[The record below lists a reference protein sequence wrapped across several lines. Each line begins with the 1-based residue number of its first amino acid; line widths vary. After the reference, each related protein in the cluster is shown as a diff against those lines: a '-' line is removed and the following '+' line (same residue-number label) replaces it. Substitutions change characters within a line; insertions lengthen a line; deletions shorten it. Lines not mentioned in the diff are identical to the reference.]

1 MTETV
6 TTPSPES
13 LDLPVPLGHLTL
25 GRFITDV
32 ARSHRPNEALA
43 FGGRHWTYGE
53 VEQDARAAARGL
65 LALGLT
71 KGAKVALLLGS
82 RPEFVAAAFGA
93 GMVGGVVVPIST
105 LATVPEREYVLRH
118 SDASVLV
125 VQPELRGHRF
135 VEDLLRAHPGM
146 AEAGGGPLRLPELP
160 HLRHV
165 VVLGGPRPPGL
176 PSGRDGMLLSWDT
189 MLAQGRSVPDGLV
202 DACIAEV
209 HPADD
214 AIIVYT
220 SGTTA
225 VPKAVVHM
233 HRAPVVQFHRFQQQM
248 RLEPTDRV
256 WSSFPFFWT
265 AGFAMA
271 LGGTLTAGAC
281 LVMQEAFDAGEALQ
295 LIEQERV
302 TTVHAFDHASS
313 QLADHPD
320 RARRDTSSVRKIR
333 AGTPFQQAIGVDTSE
348 WDMRA
353 AYGLTETFTMAT
365 SIPATRSH
373 DERMATH
380 GEPLPGMQIRIL
392 DTESGAAL
400 PEGEIGEIAVRGV
413 TLMRG
418 YHKSLP
424 EEVFDADGWF
434 RTGDS
439 GWIGPD
445 GHLHWTGR
453 LDNLVKTAGANVSAV
468 EVETEAMFLGCLAVA
483 SVVGIPHPTL
493 GEAVVLCAVPRPG
506 AEIDGGAVAERL
518 RGRLASYKIPRAVLL
533 FAEGELQFTGSD
545 KIRTEQ
551 LRELAVARMVQTGT
565 DEAWIAHLR
574 GRAVPD
580 S

>member
-1 MTETV
+1 MTG
-6 TTPSPES
+6 PPEG
-13 LDLPVPLGHLTL
+13 LDLPVPAERLTL
-25 GRFITDV
+25 GRFVTDV
-32 ARSHRPNEALA
+32 AAARGGSEALA
-43 FGGRHWTYGE
+43 FGGNRWTYAE
-53 VEQDARAAARGL
+53 VEQGARAFAKAL
-65 LALGLT
+65 LALGLA

-82 RPEFVAAAFGA
+82 RPEFVWAAFGA
-93 GMVGGVVVPIST
+93 GMAGGVVVPIST
-105 LATVPEREYVLRH
+105 LATVPEREYILRH

-125 VQPELRGHRF
+125 VQSELRGQRF
-135 VEDLLRAHPGM
+135 VEDLLAAHPGV
-146 AEAGGGPLRLPELP
+146 AGAGPGPLRLAELP

-165 VVLGGPRPPGL
+165 VVIGHGRPPGAL
-176 PSGRDGMLLSWDT
+176 CGWD
-189 MLAQGRSVPDGLV
+189 AVIEEGRSMPDDLV
-202 DACIAEV
+202 DASIAEV

-233 HRAPVVQFHRFQQQM
+233 HRAPVVQFYRFQDQM
-248 RLEPTDRV
+248 RLDPADRV

-271 LGGTLTAGAC
+271 LGGTLAAGAC

-313 QLADHPD
+313 QLADHPE

-353 AYGLTETFTMAT
+353 AYGLTETFTMVT
-365 SIPATRSH
+365 SIPATRPH
-373 DERMATH
+373 EERMATH
-380 GEPLPGMQIRIL
+380 GAPLPGMQIRIL
-392 DTESGAAL
+392 DPESGVAVS
-400 PEGEIGEIAVRGV
+400 EGEIGEIAVKGV

-418 YHKSLP
+418 YYKTFP
-424 EEVFDADGWF
+424 EETFDADGWF
-434 RTGDS
+434 RTGDA

-453 LDNLVKTAGANVSAV
+453 LDNLIKTAGANVSAV
-468 EVETEAMFLGCLAVA
+468 EVETEAMFLGGLAVA
-483 SVVGIPHPTL
+483 SVVGVPHPTL

-506 AEIDGGAVAERL
+506 AEVDGRALAQQL

-533 FAEGELQFTGSD
+533 FEEGELQFTGSD
-545 KIRTEQ
+545 KVRTER
-551 LRELAVARMVQTGT
+551 LRELAVARTVETGT
-565 DEAWIAHLR
+565 DGEWIAYLR
-574 GRAVPD
+574 ARPGAAG
-580 S
+580 

>member
-1 MTETV
+1 MTR
-6 TTPSPES
+6 PFAG
-13 LDLPVPLGHLTL
+13 LDLPVPLERLTL
-25 GRFITDV
+25 GRFVTDV
-32 ARSHRPNEALA
+32 ATASRDREALA
-43 FGGRHWTYGE
+43 FGGHHWTYAE
-53 VEQDARAAARGL
+53 VEQGARAFAGGL
-65 LALGLT
+65 LALGLP

-82 RPEFVAAAFGA
+82 RPEFVSAAFGT

-105 LATVPEREYVLRH
+105 LATVPEREYILRH

-135 VEDLLRAHPGM
+135 VEDLLAAHPAI
-146 AEAGGGPLRLPELP
+146 AEAGGGPFRLPELP

-165 VVLGGPRPPGL
+165 VVIGDRNA
-176 PSGRDGMLLSWDT
+176 SGALTSWD
-189 MLAQGRSVPDGLV
+189 AVVEEGRSAPDGLV
-202 DACIAEV
+202 DASIGEV

-233 HRAPVVQFHRFQQQM
+233 HRAPVVQFYRFQDQM

-265 AGFAMA
+265 AGLAMA
-271 LGGTLTAGAC
+271 LGGTLAAGAC
-281 LVMQEAFDAGEALQ
+281 LVMQETFDAGEALR

-302 TTVHAFDHASS
+302 TTVHAFDHASA

-320 RARRDTSSVRKIR
+320 RALRDTSSVRKIR

-353 AYGLTETFTMAT
+353 AYGLTETFTMVT
-365 SIPATRSH
+365 SIPATRPH
-373 DERMATH
+373 EERMATH
-380 GEPLPGMQIRIL
+380 GTPLPGMQIRIL
-392 DTESGAAL
+392 DPESGVAL
-400 PEGEIGEIAVRGV
+400 PEGGIGEIAVKGI

-418 YHKSLP
+418 YYKSFP
-424 EEVFDADGWF
+424 EEAFDPDGWF
-434 RTGDS
+434 RTGDA

-468 EVETEAMFLGCLAVA
+468 EVETEAMFLGGLAVA
-483 SVVGIPHPTL
+483 SVVGVPHPTL
-493 GEAVVLCAVPRPG
+493 GQAVVLCAVPRPG
-506 AEIDGGAVAERL
+506 AEVDGRAVAEQL
-518 RGRLASYKIPRAVLL
+518 RGRLASYKIPRVVLL
-533 FAEGELQFTGSD
+533 FEEAELQFTGSD
-545 KIRTEQ
+545 KVRTER
-551 LRELAVARMVQTGT
+551 LRELAVARMVEAGT
-565 DEAWIAHLR
+565 DEEWVTWLR
-574 GRAVPD
+574 GRSPRPPEVRRVRRK
-580 S
+580 

>member
-1 MTETV
+1 V
-6 TTPSPES
+6 DPSPGA
-13 LDLPVPLGHLTL
+13 LDLPVPVERLTL
-25 GRFITDV
+25 GRFLADA
-32 ARSHRPNEALA
+32 ARSHRHNEALA
-43 FGGRHWTYGE
+43 FEGRHWTYGE
-53 VEQDARAAARGL
+53 VEEEARALAKGL
-65 LALGLT
+65 LALGLA

-82 RPEFVAAAFGA
+82 RPEFVSAAFGT

-105 LATVPEREYVLRH
+105 LATVPEREYILRH

-135 VEDLLRAHPGM
+135 VEDLLRSHPGI
-146 AEAGGGPLRLPELP
+146 AGRGSGPVLTPELP

-165 VVLGGPRPPGL
+165 VVLGGPLPGVR
-176 PSGRDGMLLSWDT
+176 SSWDG
-189 MLAQGRSVPDGLV
+189 LLEQGRSVPDGLL
-202 DACIAEV
+202 DACTAEV

-233 HRAPVVQFHRFQQQM
+233 HRAPVVQFYRFQQQM

-271 LGGTLTAGAC
+271 LGGTLAAGAC

-295 LIEQERV
+295 LIEQEKV

-320 RARRDTSSVRKIR
+320 RVRRDTSSVRKIR

-380 GEPLPGMQIRIL
+380 GVPLPGMQVRIL
-392 DTESGAAL
+392 DTESGRPA
-400 PEGEIGEIAVRGV
+400 PEGEIGEIAVKGV

-418 YHKSLP
+418 YHKGLP
-424 EEVFDADGWF
+424 EDAFDAEGWF
-434 RTGDS
+434 RTGDA

-453 LDNLVKTAGANVSAV
+453 LDNLIKTAGANVSAV
-468 EVETEAMFLGCLAVA
+468 EVETEAMFLGGLAVA
-483 SVVGIPHPTL
+483 AVVGVPHPTL

-506 AEIDGGAVAERL
+506 AEIDGSAVAEQL

-545 KIRTEQ
+545 KVRTGW
-551 LRELAVARMVQTGT
+551 LRELAVARMVETGT
-565 DEAWIAHLR
+565 DQAWVAYLR
-574 GRAVPD
+574 SR
-580 S
+580 